1 MFSAVIPAQ
10 NEEKSILAV
19 LTNLLVLPLDLIIP
33 VLNGCTDN
41 TLELIHSIPDP
52 RLHIIYFTEPLG
64 IDIPRAIGALYA
76 LKLKTDGVLFID
88 GDMSGNIYKN
98 LNELLKALSNDVDIA
113 LTNCYPYI
121 THRTK
126 LANLVIKFRFCL
138 NKELNL
144 LHTLGL
150 ATPTHGPHALSARAL
165 ALLPPESLAIPPLSL
180 VYGKKNNLKVKVAT
194 SIPHHDLLSPSK
206 HRRHARFIA
215 QTIIGDCLMALAS
228 VKNQPLTRTLGKH
241 ELLGYH
247 PERRFDLLQQ
257 WSEAL
262 QTPNTF
268 IEQHL
273 IIAQNQRLLYPLS

>member
-19 LTNLLVLPLDLIIP
+19 LTNVLILPLDLIIP

-41 TLELIHSIPDP
+41 TLDLICSIPDP

-88 GDMSGNIYKN
+88 GDMSGNIHKN
-98 LNELLKALSNDVDIA
+98 LSDLLKALKNNVDVA

-121 THRTK
+121 TNRTK
-126 LANLVIKFRFCL
+126 LADLVLKFRFCL
-138 NKELNL
+138 NRELNL

-165 ALLPPESLAIPPLSL
+165 AQFPSETIAIPPLS
-180 VYGKKNNLKVKVAT
+180 VVCGQKNNLNIKVAT
-194 SIPHHDLLSPSK
+194 SIPHNNLLSPRK
-206 HRRHARFIA
+206 HRCHARLIA

-228 VKNQPLTRTLGKH
+228 AKNQPLTRTLGKH

-257 WSEAL
+257 WSESL
-262 QTPNTF
+262 QTPNNF
-268 IEQHL
+268 LEQHL
-273 IIAQNQRLLYPLS
+273 IIAQNQRILYPLL